1 MKKKEKSIFDIV
13 YRQEYFEGYSLGSN
27 PYTEFSNSKNSQAF
41 IAGFNS
47 ARSDYESMN
56 GLISNGIPPQ
66 IVTSNVLEDFLV
78 SGLLGLSVDTNGY
91 TPWQLR
97 IIEEWYQS
105 GTEKYDPNQSIYL
118 SEVLKTNGISINQ
131 GL

>member
-118 SEVLKTNGISINQ
+118 SEILKSNGISINQ
-131 GL
+131 KY

>member
-1 MKKKEKSIFDIV
+1 MKKKAKSTFDIV

-27 PYTEFSNSKNSQAF
+27 PYMECSNFKNSQAF

-47 ARSDYESMN
+47 GRSDYESMN
-56 GLISNGIPPQ
+56 GLITNGIPQQ
-66 IVTSNVLEDFLV
+66 IVTSSVLEDFLV
-78 SGLLGLSVDTNGY
+78 SGLLGLSVNTTGY
-91 TPWQLR
+91 TSCQLR

-118 SEVLKTNGISINQ
+118 SEILKTNGISVSQ
-131 GL
+131 KV